1 MEDFHRQIQVVEVK
15 DLMVAE
21 EAEDVVE
28 VVVVEEV
35 VVAGVMAVEVA
46 EDFMEAL
53 KLMFHKDKSC
63 VLTRK
68 NKVDVGKLIV
78 HFITQKVLTIRK
90 TCPVM

>member
-1 MEDFHRQIQVVEVK
+1 MEDFHQQIQVVEVK

-28 VVVVEEV
+28 VVVEEV

-68 NKVDVGKLIV
+68 NQVDVLKLIV
-78 HFITQKVLTIRK
+78 HFITQKVRTIRNP
-90 TCPVM
+90 CPVV

>member
-1 MEDFHRQIQVVEVK
+1 MEDFHQQIQVVEVK

-28 VVVVEEV
+28 VVVEEV

-68 NKVDVGKLIV
+68 NQVDVLKPIV
-78 HFITQKVLTIRK
+78 HFITQKVRTIRNP
-90 TCPVM
+90 CPVV

>member
-28 VVVVEEV
+28 VVVEEV